1 MILAVGV
8 KLVIGMIL
16 ALTLNEDFK
25 GRAIVRMLLLIPWA
39 LPGLVAAMTWKW
51 MYNDTFGII
60 NSILKNIGLIEVS
73 IPWLSS
79 KHLTLYSVIIV
90 NIWRG
95 IPFFIF
101 SLLGGLQTIDGQLY
115 EAAKI
120 DGANMIRRFWSIT
133 VPSILPVISITTMLS
148 SIWTFND
155 FENIWLITG
164 GGPLNSSSVVAT
176 YTYQIA
182 FQYNEMA
189 QAVSVAVSIMPILIV
204 MILFASKRRK
214 QYKNILIYAIVV
226 SSLFFTLFPIYW
238 MIKSSLTPDDLM
250 YTPRPSLFPERITFK
265 HYQSLFTETS
275 FMRYF
280 FNSVYVASIT
290 TLLSMVISI
299 LGSYSMTR
307 LRFRGRIFIMRSII
321 LSYLLPVAVLFI
333 PMYILMSKIGLSD
346 NKNSLLIVYLTF
358 TVPYSC
364 YMLISYF
371 RAIPKSLEEAALID
385 GCTHLQTL
393 IRIILPIA
401 SPGIAVVAT
410 FAFTL
415 SWNEY
420 LYALVLTT
428 SPSQQTVTIGISTFQ
443 FSDQYIWGLIMSS
456 SVISSIPAVTLYL
469 LAQRYLISGLASGGV
484 KQ

>member
-1 MILAVGV
+1 MAGTSLRRQKV
-8 KLVIGMIL
+8 
-16 ALTLNEDFK
+16 
-25 GRAIVRMLLLIPWA
+25 
-39 LPGLVAAMTWKW
+39 
-51 MYNDTFGII
+51 
-60 NSILKNIGLIEVS
+60 LK
-73 IPWLSS
+73 
-79 KHLTLYSVIIV
+79 Y
-90 NIWRG
+90 
-95 IPFFIF
+95 F
-101 SLLGGLQTIDGQLY
+101 
-115 EAAKI
+115 
-120 DGANMIRRFWSIT
+120 
-133 VPSILPVISITTMLS
+133 
-148 SIWTFND
+148 
-155 FENIWLITG
+155 
-164 GGPLNSSSVVAT
+164 
-176 YTYQIA
+176 
-182 FQYNEMA
+182 
-189 QAVSVAVSIMPILIV
+189 
-204 MILFASKRRK
+204 
-214 QYKNILIYAIVV
+214 LIYTVIVIA
-226 SSLFFTLFPIYW
+226 LFFTLFPIYW
-238 MIKSSLTPDDLM
+238 MIKSSLTPDDIM
-250 YTPRPSLFPERITFK
+250 YTPRPSLFPERITFS
-265 HYQSLFTETS
+265 HYKALFTKTS

-280 FNSVYVASIT
+280 FNSVYVATVTMII
-290 TLLSMVISI
+290 SMIISI

-307 LRFRGRIFIMRSII
+307 LRFRGRVFIMRSII

-333 PMYILMSKIGLSD
+333 PMYILMSKIGLNN

-401 SPGIAVVAT
+401 APGIAVVAT

>member
-1 MILAVGV
+1 MHS
-8 KLVIGMIL
+8 
-16 ALTLNEDFK
+16 T
-25 GRAIVRMLLLIPWA
+25 
-39 LPGLVAAMTWKW
+39 
-51 MYNDTFGII
+51 
-60 NSILKNIGLIEVS
+60 
-73 IPWLSS
+73 
-79 KHLTLYSVIIV
+79 
-90 NIWRG
+90 
-95 IPFFIF
+95 
-101 SLLGGLQTIDGQLY
+101 TI
-115 EAAKI
+115 
-120 DGANMIRRFWSIT
+120 
-133 VPSILPVISITTMLS
+133 
-148 SIWTFND
+148 
-155 FENIWLITG
+155 
-164 GGPLNSSSVVAT
+164 
-176 YTYQIA
+176 
-182 FQYNEMA
+182 
-189 QAVSVAVSIMPILIV
+189 
-204 MILFASKRRK
+204 KRRK

-226 SSLFFTLFPIYW
+226 ISLFFTLFPIYW

-385 GCTHLQTL
+385 GCTH
-393 IRIILPIA
+393 
-401 SPGIAVVAT
+401 VVAT

>member
-1 MILAVGV
+1 MRKKNKLLVNQNEKTLGQLLVLPLFLLVFGLMGYPFINTIYISLTNKRVGYDSSFIGFKNYIRLFQDPTYWMVLKNTFVYMILAVGV

-39 LPGLVAAMTWKW
+39 LPGMVAAMTWKW

-204 MILFASKRRK
+204 MILFASKR
-214 QYKNILIYAIVV
+214 
-226 SSLFFTLFPIYW
+226 
-238 MIKSSLTPDDLM
+238 
-250 YTPRPSLFPERITFK
+250 
-265 HYQSLFTETS
+265 
-275 FMRYF
+275 
-280 FNSVYVASIT
+280 
-290 TLLSMVISI
+290 
-299 LGSYSMTR
+299 
-307 LRFRGRIFIMRSII
+307 
-321 LSYLLPVAVLFI
+321 
-333 PMYILMSKIGLSD
+333 IGKED
-346 NKNSLLIVYLTF
+346 
-358 TVPYSC
+358 
-364 YMLISYF
+364 
-371 RAIPKSLEEAALID
+371 
-385 GCTHLQTL
+385 
-393 IRIILPIA
+393 
-401 SPGIAVVAT
+401 
-410 FAFTL
+410 
-415 SWNEY
+415 
-420 LYALVLTT
+420 
-428 SPSQQTVTIGISTFQ
+428 
-443 FSDQYIWGLIMSS
+443 
-456 SVISSIPAVTLYL
+456 
-469 LAQRYLISGLASGGV
+469 
-484 KQ
+484 

>member
-1 MILAVGV
+1 MAG
-8 KLVIGMIL
+8 
-16 ALTLNEDFK
+16 T
-25 GRAIVRMLLLIPWA
+25 
-39 LPGLVAAMTWKW
+39 
-51 MYNDTFGII
+51 
-60 NSILKNIGLIEVS
+60 SLKRQKFL
-73 IPWLSS
+73 
-79 KHLTLYSVIIV
+79 K
-90 NIWRG
+90 
-95 IPFFIF
+95 FF
-101 SLLGGLQTIDGQLY
+101 
-115 EAAKI
+115 
-120 DGANMIRRFWSIT
+120 
-133 VPSILPVISITTMLS
+133 
-148 SIWTFND
+148 
-155 FENIWLITG
+155 
-164 GGPLNSSSVVAT
+164 
-176 YTYQIA
+176 
-182 FQYNEMA
+182 
-189 QAVSVAVSIMPILIV
+189 
-204 MILFASKRRK
+204 
-214 QYKNILIYAIVV
+214 LIYTVIAIA
-226 SSLFFTLFPIYW
+226 LFFTLFPIYW
-238 MIKSSLTPDDLM
+238 MIKSSITPDDIM
-250 YTPRPSLFPERITFK
+250 YTPRPSLFPERITFA
-265 HYQSLFTETS
+265 HYKALFTETS

-280 FNSVYVASIT
+280 FNSVYVATIT
-290 TLLSMVISI
+290 MVISMIISI

-307 LRFRGRIFIMRSII
+307 LRFRGRVFIMRSII

-333 PMYILMSKIGLSD
+333 PMYILMSKIGLNN

>member
-39 LPGLVAAMTWKW
+39 LPGMVAAMTWKW

-204 MILFASKRRK
+204 MILFASKR
-214 QYKNILIYAIVV
+214 
-226 SSLFFTLFPIYW
+226 
-238 MIKSSLTPDDLM
+238 
-250 YTPRPSLFPERITFK
+250 
-265 HYQSLFTETS
+265 
-275 FMRYF
+275 
-280 FNSVYVASIT
+280 
-290 TLLSMVISI
+290 
-299 LGSYSMTR
+299 
-307 LRFRGRIFIMRSII
+307 
-321 LSYLLPVAVLFI
+321 
-333 PMYILMSKIGLSD
+333 IGKED
-346 NKNSLLIVYLTF
+346 
-358 TVPYSC
+358 
-364 YMLISYF
+364 
-371 RAIPKSLEEAALID
+371 
-385 GCTHLQTL
+385 
-393 IRIILPIA
+393 
-401 SPGIAVVAT
+401 
-410 FAFTL
+410 
-415 SWNEY
+415 
-420 LYALVLTT
+420 
-428 SPSQQTVTIGISTFQ
+428 
-443 FSDQYIWGLIMSS
+443 
-456 SVISSIPAVTLYL
+456 
-469 LAQRYLISGLASGGV
+469 
-484 KQ
+484 